1 MVVYLH
7 GHPGPD
13 PDPGLDLDVDQGIG
27 PVVGL
32 PTAVDGQGLEK
43 VDEDAPD
50 PERDVA
56 APDPEIGIVDPG
68 QGKVVARDQ
77 NPGKDTEDQGP
88 NLGIGTGKVGKKR
101 KILARMKM

>member
-1 MVVYLH
+1 MYLH

-13 PDPGLDLDVDQGIG
+13 PDPGLDLDVDQG

-32 PTAVDGQGLEK
+32 PTAADDQGLEK

-56 APDPEIGIVDPG
+56 APDPVIGIVDPG
-68 QGKVVARDQ
+68 QERVLARDQ
-77 NPGKDTEDQGP
+77 NPGKGTEDQGQ
-88 NLGIGTGKVGKKR
+88 NFGTDVAAPVPGGD
-101 KILARMKM
+101 KIRQKSPA